1 MVGKASL
8 LLLSGMIIVLMTYHQ
23 KMGNISTRAGEN
35 FFDYY
40 SKEVAHQ
47 IAVSGVNIA
56 ATKIYKNGKWHSIKK
71 SFDFQDGNLKTVLLS
86 DTLGVDTI
94 MVGTI
99 GNYKGYI
106 DTVIAYFGFISDN
119 GSPYTK
125 YVWFT
130 HLENGVSWNPGDE
143 VWGPLHTNGTLNHK
157 NDATIIFHD
166 KVTAGK
172 GISSPPKTAKTQFL
186 GGYEV
191 GVYLP
196 EITSINTLINAANSG
211 GYKFPSSTDTM
222 KIEFKADGN
231 VVVYQNSTAIYPDP
245 GTPMYTLAPN
255 GAIYSEGPIVV
266 LGGQVNTSATGLT
279 VGSGDNVLFKNEIA
293 YADNPQTNPN
303 SDDVL
308 GIVSW
313 NDIIIDNSTK
323 ADWDLQAALMAVNGS
338 LTAIDMNKNG
348 TFNYYGSTYQQS
360 RGNAKMFQSFTKKY
374 RHDQR
379 LAITPPPW
387 YPGVSSSDSKP
398 YLIAWYE

>member
-8 LLLSGMIIVLMTYHQ
+8 LLLSGMIIILMTYHQ
-23 KMGNISTRAGEN
+23 KMGNMTTRAGDN

-56 ATKIYKNGKWHSIKK
+56 ATKVYETGKWKVIEKG
-71 SFDFQDGNLKTVLLS
+71 FNFQDGDLKTALLS
-86 DTLGVDTI
+86 DTTGLDTVI
-94 MVGTI
+94 VATI
-99 GNYKGYI
+99 GEYKGYI
-106 DTVIAYFGFISDN
+106 DTVMAYFGFLSED
-119 GSPYTK
+119 GTPYTK

-130 HLENGVSWNPGDE
+130 HQENGVSWKPGDE
-143 VWGPLHTNGTLNHK
+143 VWGPLHTNGTLNHQ
-157 NDATIIFHD
+157 NDNTIIFHD

-196 EITSINTLINAANSG
+196 EITSMNTLINAATSG

-222 KIEFKADGN
+222 KIEFKADGKI
-231 VVVYQNSTAIYPDP
+231 VMYQNSTPLYAEP
-245 GTPMYTLAPN
+245 GTSMYTVAPN
-255 GAIYSEGPIVV
+255 GAIYSEGPVV
-266 LGGQVNTSATGLT
+266 ILGGSVNTSATGLT
-279 VGSGDNVLFKNEIA
+279 IGSGDNVTLKNEVS
-293 YADNPQTNPN
+293 YADDPTSNPN
-303 SDDVL
+303 SDDIL

-313 NDIIIDNSTK
+313 NDITIDNSAK
-323 ADWDLQAALMAVNGS
+323 ADWDVQAALMAINGS
-338 LTAIDMNKNG
+338 LTATDMTKNG
-348 TFNYYGSTYQQS
+348 TFNYYGSTYQQD

-374 RHDQR
+374 RHDER
-379 LAITPPPW
+379 LADKPPPF
-387 YPGVSSSDSKP
+387 YPGVSTSSSKP